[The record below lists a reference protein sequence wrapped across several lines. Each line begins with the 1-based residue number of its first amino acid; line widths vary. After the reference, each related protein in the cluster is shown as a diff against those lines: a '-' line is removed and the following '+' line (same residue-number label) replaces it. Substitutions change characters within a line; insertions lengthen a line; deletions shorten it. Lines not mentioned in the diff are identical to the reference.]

1 MVFVTAVFVAG
12 GILAAA
18 LDLADADRWDATTLQ
33 AWTLLAQAL
42 VAVGL
47 FLLGRWRRSV
57 SFALLGVLIALIVV
71 EEAFHVLNPVSAW
84 LSDVAN
90 IENRW
95 NTFRL
100 SVLNGALI
108 YGFVAVIGVALLLF
122 SHWHGSP
129 AERRVVRNIAV
140 LLFVGG
146 LFGGPVSTASYWTDD
161 PRRIIFI
168 EEVGENMV
176 FAVMVGYVSALLV
189 FARRRR
195 SSATPVIRHRRVRG
209 RERL

>member
-1 MVFVTAVFVAG
+1 M
-12 GILAAA
+12 
-18 LDLADADRWDATTLQ
+18 
-33 AWTLLAQAL
+33 
-42 VAVGL
+42 
-47 FLLGRWRRSV
+47 
-57 SFALLGVLIALIVV
+57 
-71 EEAFHVLNPVSAW
+71 LNPVSAW

-146 LFGGPVSTASYWTDD
+146 LFGGPVSTASYWA
-161 PRRIIFI
+161 
-168 EEVGENMV
+168 G
-176 FAVMVGYVSALLV
+176 
-189 FARRRR
+189 
-195 SSATPVIRHRRVRG
+195 SSATSQSVSDGLLQVLPAAPPWAWWA
-209 RERL
+209 